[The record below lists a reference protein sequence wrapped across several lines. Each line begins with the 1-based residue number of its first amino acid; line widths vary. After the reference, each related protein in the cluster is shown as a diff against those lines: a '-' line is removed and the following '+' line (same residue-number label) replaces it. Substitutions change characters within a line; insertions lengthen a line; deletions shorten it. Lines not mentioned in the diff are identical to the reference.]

1 MKSAVLVS
9 VIAVVIIGLLIA
21 GILYT
26 RTTDETL
33 TPTPTPT
40 PTPTSTATPTPIL
53 TPTPTPALTPTPTQ
67 TPVLTPTGAP
77 IISLSS
83 PRLYFT
89 ANQGATNPPSK
100 SVSISNSGAGTLRW
114 SFTESTPWLSL
125 SEVSGTGLDIV
136 FVFVSIAGLPSGIHK
151 ADIRVEALD
160 ATNTP
165 QTISVSL
172 TINPPPVHTTWH
184 FDWYN
189 LEGITDWD
197 VLGVP
202 WNMLVGTSEFPST
215 FDNDWGTGPVYGGY
229 ADHIGFGATATINMQ
244 RPSGGPVK
252 FVVGGD
258 DGIRLYLDGKV
269 IIDDWNRNNEYR
281 VNTVTV
287 NLTPG
292 KHALWLRYYDWTG
305 AARVSF
311 NCDSDVLEWQE

>member
-1 MKSAVLVS
+1 MKSVVLVS

-40 PTPTSTATPTPIL
+40 PTSTATPTPIL
-53 TPTPTPALTPTPTQ
+53 TPTPTPTLTPAPTQ
-67 TPVLTPTGAP
+67 TPVVTPTGAP
-77 IISLSS
+77 TISLSP

-89 ANQGATNPPSK
+89 ANQGATNLPSK
-100 SVSISNSGAGTLRW
+100 PVSISNSGAGTLQW
-114 SFTESTPWLSL
+114 SLAESIPWLIL
-125 SEVSGTGLDIV
+125 SEESGTGQDIV
-136 FVFVSIAGLPSGIHK
+136 FVFVNIAGLAPGIYRE
-151 ADIRVEALD
+151 DIGVEALD
-160 ATNTP
+160 AANTP
-165 QTISVSL
+165 QTISVYL
-172 TINPPPVHTTWH
+172 TINPPPVRTTWH
-184 FDWYN
+184 VDWYN
-189 LEGITDWD
+189 LEGIPDWA
-197 VLGVP
+197 VLGIP
-202 WNMLVGTSEFPST
+202 WNALVGTSEFPST
-215 FDNDWGTGPVYGGY
+215 FDNDWGTAAPYGGY
-229 ADHIGFGATATINMQ
+229 VDYIGFGATATINMQ

-252 FVVGGD
+252 FTVGGD

-269 IIDDWNRNNEYR
+269 IIDDWNRMNEYR
-281 VNTVTV
+281 VNTVIV